1 MFGKKILNFI
11 TKNPDKVVKLL
22 EENNCDKEEF
32 FESVQ
37 HYQQHMG
44 SIADLRNLW
53 IGSSNKFAKVYRII
67 SKHYMRKHSLSGIF
81 NSQITCLYKHL
92 KYVKKISESIND
104 PEHFTNMKDYWLQP
118 FPYLNILLF
127 FPFFE
132 PSMSDACEILVD
144 M

>member
-104 PEHFTNMKDYWLQP
+104 PEHFTNMKDY
-118 FPYLNILLF
+118 
-127 FPFFE
+127 
-132 PSMSDACEILVD
+132 
-144 M
+144 